1 MDTSKEQQAVDAYLK
16 FLKGKNVNSE
26 AIAIRA
32 KFLEKLVIL
41 LQGESSREGYGKAL
55 ETTLKIEG
63 NIDRNQQLNIARE
76 FFPFWVDDV
85 KMVARMSETYGYD
98 LSVSKLKP
106 LPSLSL
112 DELNSYKLDASETD
126 LLDRYAQTMK
136 QQNVPDDEVQA
147 KLRLAKLVLLR
158 LRDIPIKNNV
168 SYRMAVEGTLPLFNV
183 DDVRQRFL
191 LAIREFFYI
200 WIAKM
205 DPNYT
210 PMFTR

>member
-126 LLDRYAQTMK
+126 LLDRYAQTMQ

>member
-210 PMFTR
+210 PIFTR

>member
-126 LLDRYAQTMK
+126 LLDRYAQTMQ

-200 WIAKM
+200 WIAKI

>member
-136 QQNVPDDEVQA
+136 QQKVPDDEVQA

>member
-126 LLDRYAQTMK
+126 LLDRYAQTMQ

-210 PMFTR
+210 PIFTR

>member
-55 ETTLKIEG
+55 ETALKIEG

-126 LLDRYAQTMK
+126 LLDRYAQTMQ

-200 WIAKM
+200 WIAKI

>member
-16 FLKGKNVNSE
+16 FLKGKNVHSD
-26 AIAIRA
+26 AIAMRA

-41 LQGESSREGYGKAL
+41 LQGESTREGYGKAL
-55 ETTLKIEG
+55 ETALKVEG

-76 FFPFWVDDV
+76 FFPFWVNDV

-106 LPSLSL
+106 LPTLSL
-112 DELNSYKLDASETD
+112 DELNGYKLDANEAD
-126 LLDRYAQTMK
+126 LLERYAQTMK
-136 QQNVPDDEVQA
+136 QKNVPNDEVQA

-210 PMFTR
+210 PIFTR